1 MKLTID
7 NYKPLY
13 EADPAHWAEM
23 SVEAKFDY
31 LTDEIKKGNNDAR
44 FHLSLQVTK
53 QNFKSIPSEKLIAWC
68 HKMP

>member
-13 EADPAHWAEM
+13 EAAPAHWAEM

-31 LTDEIKKGNNDAR
+31 LTDEIKKGMLALTNA
-44 FHLSLQVTK
+44 
-53 QNFKSIPSEKLIAWC
+53 
-68 HKMP
+68 